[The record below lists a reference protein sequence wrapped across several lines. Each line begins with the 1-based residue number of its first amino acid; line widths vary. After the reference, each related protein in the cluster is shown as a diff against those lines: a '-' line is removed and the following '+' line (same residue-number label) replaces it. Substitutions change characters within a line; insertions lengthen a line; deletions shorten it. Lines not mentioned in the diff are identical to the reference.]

1 MRKFAF
7 ITIAILLAVTTAG
20 VAGGY
25 QKLKSILRPGKN
37 ADGQGITLPVGWRIT
52 PAGRHLSLPG
62 DMAMKIVVSPDGKH
76 AFVNTAGWHDHSV
89 NAIDLAGEK
98 IVSTIN
104 VGKDWTGLALNAK
117 TSELFVSGG
126 GEITPQFAGLAKQR
140 GVSDTMLDALKLPV
154 LRLGFTGG
162 KLESKPSLP
171 IDGLAGKERFVAGL
185 TYGADGSLYVVN
197 IQNDTVYRLSG
208 ADFKTQLSAKV
219 GYRPYTAALAPDGK
233 QLAVSNWGDESV
245 SLLDAATLKET
256 ARLKVGS
263 HPNDLAYSKD
273 GRLFVANAGSNSVSV
288 IRDGQVIETIR
299 TSFEP
304 KALVGSTPVALAIT
318 GDGRRLYVANAD
330 NNEIAMIDI
339 GNSRSSAVLGFIPTG
354 WYPTAL
360 AVSPDGKKLFVGTG
374 KGGMRLRGN
383 FPAATEYKN
392 ASPDPQKPYD
402 YVGSQ
407 LEGTFSIIDAPDRA
421 GLTAYTA
428 QVKNNFPN
436 PGAQIDQA
444 HADRIKKEVFPKIKH
459 VLYIIRENRT
469 YDQVLGDLGKGN
481 GDPNLTLFG
490 EQATPNAHKIARE
503 TVILDNLYCN
513 GEVSQDGHQWSNAAY
528 ATDYTQKAWVNS
540 YSRRGEPEADERLTA
555 SPGGYLWDNCKKH
568 GKSYRSYG
576 EFASFRS
583 TPDSEPEFRG
593 ASGLRENASLEW
605 AKLKNMPGG
614 RQRDTKLA
622 EVFIKELKEAEA
634 KGEWWNFMV
643 MSLGEDHTDGL
654 TPGRFTPTA
663 CVASNDLALGMM
675 IEAVTK
681 SKFWPETA
689 IFVIED
695 DAQNG
700 PDHVDARRTVGLVYS
715 PYVKR
720 GGIVDSTMYTTVSY
734 LRTMEMILGLPPMT
748 QYDELATPLYHAFT
762 MTPTLTPYAH
772 EDARVDLLAK
782 NAATGEGA
790 RRSARLDFSDYDR
803 ADFDELNLIL
813 WAALK
818 GTPMPAPVRSA
829 LNDVPRKLDN

>member
-1 MRKFAF
+1 M
-7 ITIAILLAVTTAG
+7 ITLAVLLMATIAG

-25 QKLKSILRPGKN
+25 QKIKSMLLPGKR

-52 PAGRHLSLPG
+52 PAGRHLPLPG
-62 DMAMKIVVSPDGKH
+62 DMAMRIIVSPDGKH

-98 IVSTIN
+98 MVGTVN
-104 VGKDWTGLALNAK
+104 VGKDWTGMALDPK
-117 TSELFVSGG
+117 TNELFVSGG
-126 GEITPQFAGLAKQR
+126 GVVTPQFTGLAKQR
-140 GVSDTMLDALKLPV
+140 GISAETLEALKLPV
-154 LRLGFTGG
+154 LRLSFSNAR
-162 KLESKPSLP
+162 LETRPSLA
-171 IDGLAGKERFVAGL
+171 IDGLSDKDRFIAGV
-185 TYGADGSLYVVN
+185 TYGADGALYVVN
-197 IQNDTVYRLSG
+197 TQNDTVYRLSDAG
-208 ADFKTQLSAKV
+208 FKTQVSAKV
-219 GYRPYTAALAPDGK
+219 GYRPYAAALAPDGK
-233 QLAVSNWGDESV
+233 TLAVSNWGDESV
-245 SLLDAATLKET
+245 SLLDPATLKET
-256 ARLKVGS
+256 AKLKVGN
-263 HPNDLAYSKD
+263 HPNDLSYCKD
-273 GRLFVANAGSNSVSV
+273 GRLFIANAGSNSVSV
-288 IRDGQVIETIR
+288 IRNGRVIETIR

-304 KALVGSTPVALAIT
+304 KALVGSTPVSLAIT
-318 GDGRRLYVANAD
+318 NDARRLYVANAD
-330 NNEIAMIDI
+330 NNDIAVIDI
-339 GNSRSSAVLGFIPTG
+339 SNARASEVLGFIPTG
-354 WYPTAL
+354 WYPTAV
-360 AVSPDGKKLFVGTG
+360 AVSPDGKKIFAGTG

-383 FPAATEYKN
+383 FPAATEYKIG
-392 ASPDPQKPYD
+392 SPDPKKPYD

-421 GLTAYTA
+421 QLKIYTA

-436 PGAQIDQA
+436 PAAQIDQR
-444 HADRIKKEVFPKIKH
+444 HADRITKEVFPKIKY

-490 EQATPNAHKIARE
+490 ENVTPNAHKLARE

-540 YSRRGEPEADERLTA
+540 YSRRGQPEADERLTA
-555 SPGGYLWDNCKKH
+555 SPAGYIWDNCRKH

-583 TPDSEPEFRG
+583 SPDTEPVFVG

-605 AKLKNMPGG
+605 SKLKTMPGG

-622 EVFIKELKEAEA
+622 EVFIKEMQEAEA
-634 KGEWWNFMV
+634 KSEWWNFMV

-654 TPGRFTPTA
+654 TPGRFTPSA
-663 CVASNDLALGMM
+663 CVASNDLALGM
-675 IEAVTK
+675 IVEAVSK

-689 IFVIED
+689 IFIIED

-734 LRTMEMILGLPPMT
+734 LRTMELILGLPPMT
-748 QYDELATPLYHAFT
+748 QYDQLATPLYQVFNT
-762 MTPTLTPYAH
+762 TPTLTPYAH
-772 EDARVDLLAK
+772 EAARVDLLAK

-790 RRSARLDFSDYDR
+790 QRSARLDWSEYDR
-803 ADFDELNLIL
+803 VDFDELNDIL
-813 WAALK
+813 WKALK
-818 GTPMPAPVRSA
+818 GNQPMPAPVRSA
-829 LNDVPRKLDN
+829 LLGP